1 MNRGKTLDSIP
12 IDLFFDIFSRLP
24 AKSVG
29 RSCCVSKQWASILGS
44 QDFAELF
51 LNRSSTRPRLLFALQ
66 QKNGGEW
73 LFYSSPHPQN
83 PYEKSTVV
91 AADFHTKFPRSQ
103 SNCSYASGL
112 FYFPDV
118 RISKNKSEDPVPVI
132 CNPITGQYAIL
143 PKMRKE
149 RKQISFLGF
158 DPIDKQF
165 KVLLINS
172 LVNETV
178 HHILTLEA
186 GIMRWR
192 KIQYCPVTYKPFRKG
207 ICINGVLYYF
217 ANPTIVCFDVSL
229 KYENDKGW
237 HSGWR
242 SEWETRE
249 LHMWILEDVE
259 KQEWS
264 QHVYPSP
271 ENGYGKRLSVV
282 GMTTTGEIVLSEN
295 LSSKPYK
302 VFYFSPEKNT
312 FQCVN
317 FQYVGANLEEHKYFG
332 TVDAFGDHVED
343 LSVNNAKQLKSSVFD
358 LRNLGSFES
367 LNKFDALC
375 RLDDD

>member
-1 MNRGKTLDSIP
+1 
-12 IDLFFDIFSRLP
+12 
-24 AKSVG
+24 
-29 RSCCVSKQWASILGS
+29 
-44 QDFAELF
+44 
-51 LNRSSTRPRLLFALQ
+51 
-66 QKNGGEW
+66 
-73 LFYSSPHPQN
+73 
-83 PYEKSTVV
+83 
-91 AADFHTKFPRSQ
+91 
-103 SNCSYASGL
+103 
-112 FYFPDV
+112 
-118 RISKNKSEDPVPVI
+118 
-132 CNPITGQYAIL
+132 
-143 PKMRKE
+143 MRKE